1 MQILDGILSPVSV
14 KMTSIICFYQNKT
27 VEYITSAWTHVFF
40 FNEKSKNVM
49 RWVMYILCNIT
60 GKSF

>member
-1 MQILDGILSPVSV
+1 MQILDDILSPVSV

-27 VEYITSAWTHVFF
+27 VEYITSFF
-40 FNEKSKNVM
+40 YEKSKNVM

-60 GKSF
+60 EKSF